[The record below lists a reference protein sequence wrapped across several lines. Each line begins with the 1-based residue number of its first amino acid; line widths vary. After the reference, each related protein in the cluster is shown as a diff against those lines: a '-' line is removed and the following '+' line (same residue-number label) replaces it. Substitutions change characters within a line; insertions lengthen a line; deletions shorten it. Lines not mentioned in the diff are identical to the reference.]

1 MTHRNGRYNR
11 GVEALTKDD
20 IYQWNPWRAPGS
32 APVYDPCGMAG
43 GSPEWTSTQL
53 SFIDTVNN
61 KQGES
66 TTRTTRTVN
75 ALNDYGVE
83 YLSSTRHPRA
93 ASSPPISFVF
103 FLVRIFVSPAWH
115 SAVYFGVFFPFH
127 HLSTLLASPF

>member
-75 ALNDYGVE
+75 ALNYYGVE
-83 YLSSTRHPRA
+83 YLSSTIPLFISGFFFLSTIFPL
-93 ASSPPISFVF
+93 SSPRLFDS
-103 FLVRIFVSPAWH
+103 R
-115 SAVYFGVFFPFH
+115 
-127 HLSTLLASPF
+127 LLFNDY

>member
-61 KQGES
+61 YIIVFFRRG
-66 TTRTTRTVN
+66 
-75 ALNDYGVE
+75 E
-83 YLSSTRHPRA
+83 YLN
-93 ASSPPISFVF
+93 IK
-103 FLVRIFVSPAWH
+103 IN
-115 SAVYFGVFFPFH
+115 
-127 HLSTLLASPF
+127 